1 VIDVG
6 SGLSPRPRRRA
17 LPNARRWTYSLV
29 PSLASLALVWSF
41 PAAAA
46 AQRAVFDNVTHRDTL
61 ENGMRVIVVENHAV
75 PLATV
80 DVVVKTGAMSQ
91 DTTDEGVPHLFEHM
105 LFSGYRGAGDEEF
118 SDDIGPLHAA
128 YNGETQEELVSYY
141 LTLPSQSVD
150 RAIDILARLVREPHF
165 ETDDLNKE
173 RMVVLDEMKR
183 DVSDPREHLNMEVSK
198 LLWGA
203 GWTQKNTLG
212 SALPLFAATPQRLDQ
227 IFHTYYV
234 PNNAALVVTGDV
246 STPKVLDWARARF
259 GGWKRRANPYA
270 AHPVPVVPPLTASRA
285 TVLTADVPD
294 VTILVEWQGPSVA
307 TQRSDTYAADVL
319 SQLVADE
326 ESEFQKR
333 LVESGLFQAASLGY
347 QTQSHVGPIE
357 FVGTT
362 TIDHLA
368 AALTVLQT
376 EVMMMG
382 NDTYF
387 DPDALSIAA
396 KQRRVA
402 QSFDLERG
410 PGLAYEYADW
420 WATSGLDY
428 YMTYGDSLSAR
439 TPADVQR
446 FATRYLVNR
455 PFAIGALVRPQDSE
469 KVSAMLQ
476 QYLQMTET
484 TP

>member
-1 VIDVG
+1 
-6 SGLSPRPRRRA
+6 
-17 LPNARRWTYSLV
+17 
-29 PSLASLALVWSF
+29 
-41 PAAAA
+41 
-46 AQRAVFDNVTHRDTL
+46 
-61 ENGMRVIVVENHAV
+61 
-75 PLATV
+75 
-80 DVVVKTGAMSQ
+80 
-91 DTTDEGVPHLFEHM
+91 
-105 LFSGYRGAGDEEF
+105 
-118 SDDIGPLHAA
+118 
-128 YNGETQEELVSYY
+128 
-141 LTLPSQSVD
+141 
-150 RAIDILARLVREPHF
+150 
-165 ETDDLNKE
+165 
-173 RMVVLDEMKR
+173 
-183 DVSDPREHLNMEVSK
+183 
-198 LLWGA
+198 
-203 GWTQKNTLG
+203 
-212 SALPLFAATPQRLDQ
+212 LFAATPQRLDQ

-259 GGWKRRANPYA
+259 GGWKRRADPYA
-270 AHPVPVVPPLTASRA
+270 AHPGPVVPALTASRA
-285 TVLTADVPD
+285 TVITADVPD
-294 VTILVEWQGPSVA
+294 VTILVEWRGPSVA

-333 LVESGLFQAASLGY
+333 LVESGLFQSASLGY

-357 FVGTT
+357 FLGTT

-446 FATRYLVNR
+446 FANRYLVNR

>member
-1 VIDVG
+1 M
-6 SGLSPRPRRRA
+6 
-17 LPNARRWTYSLV
+17 SLV
-29 PSLASLALVWSF
+29 PSVVSLVFVWAL

-46 AQRAVFDNVTHRDTL
+46 AQRATFDNITHRDSL

-80 DVVVKTGAMSQ
+80 DVVVRTGAMSQ

-105 LFSGYRGAGDEEF
+105 LFNEYRGAGDELF
-118 SDDIGPLHAA
+118 DDDVGPLHAS
-128 YNGETQEELVSYY
+128 YNGETKEELVDYY

-150 RAIDILARLVREPHF
+150 RAISILARLVRDPRF
-165 ETDDLNKE
+165 ESDDLNKE
-173 RMVVLDEMKR
+173 RMVVMDEMRR
-183 DVSDPREHLNMEVSK
+183 DVSDPREHLDMEVSK

-203 GWTQKNTLG
+203 SWPQKNTLG
-212 SALPLFAATPQRLDQ
+212 SALPLFAATPKSLDQ

-234 PNNAALVVTGDV
+234 PNNTALIVTGDV
-246 STPKVLDWARARF
+246 SAPKVFEWARSRF
-259 GGWKRRANPYA
+259 GGWKRTPDPYA
-270 AHPVPVVPPLTASRA
+270 AHPVPVVPPLKTSRA
-285 TVLTADVPD
+285 TVVTADVPD
-294 VTILVEWQGPSVA
+294 VTILVEWQGPSV
-307 TQRSDTYAADVL
+307 TTERGDTYAADVV

-333 LVESGLFQAASLGY
+333 LVESGLFQSVSLGY
-347 QTQSHVGPIE
+347 ETMAHVGPIE
-357 FVGTT
+357 FYGTT
-362 TIDHLA
+362 TVDHLA

-382 NDTYF
+382 NDAYF
-387 DPDALSIAA
+387 DSDALSIAA

-428 YMTYGDSLSAR
+428 YMTYGDSLSTR
-439 TPADVQR
+439 TPADLQQ
-446 FATRYLVNR
+446 FAKRYLVNR
-455 PFAIGALVRPQDSE
+455 PFALGALVRPQDAD
-469 KVSAMLQ
+469 KVSTMLQ
-476 QYLQMTET
+476 EYLQMAET

>member
-1 VIDVG
+1 MA
-6 SGLSPRPRRRA
+6 P
-17 LPNARRWTYSLV
+17 SLV
-29 PSLASLALVWSF
+29 SLVLVWTL
-41 PAAAA
+41 PAAAV
-46 AQRAVFDNVTHRDTL
+46 AQRATFDNITHRDSL

-105 LFSGYRGAGDEEF
+105 LFSGYRGPGDEEF

-128 YNGETQEELVSYY
+128 YNGGTQEELVSYY

-150 RAIDILARLVREPHF
+150 RAIGILARLVREPHF
-165 ETDDLNKE
+165 MSDDLNKE

-183 DVSDPREHLNMEVSK
+183 DLSDPREHLTMEVSK
-198 LLWGA
+198 MLWGT

-227 IFHTYYV
+227 IFHRYYV
-234 PNNAALVVTGDV
+234 PNNSALVVTGDV
-246 STPKVLDWARARF
+246 STPKVLEWARSRF
-259 GGWKRRANPYA
+259 GGWKRTADPYA
-270 AHPVPVVPPLTASRA
+270 AHPVPVVPPLKTSAA
-285 TVLTADVPD
+285 AVVTADVPD
-294 VTILVEWQGPSVA
+294 VTILVEWQGPSV
-307 TQRSDTYAADVL
+307 TSQRGDTYAADVL

-333 LVESGLFQAASLGY
+333 LVESGLFQSASLGY
-347 QTQSHVGPIE
+347 QTLSHVGPIE
-357 FVGTT
+357 FIGTT
-362 TIDHLA
+362 TVDHLA

-382 NDTYF
+382 NDSYF
-387 DPDALSIAA
+387 DADALSIAA

-428 YMTYGDSLSAR
+428 YMTYGDSLSVR
-439 TPADVQR
+439 TPADLEQ
-446 FATRYLVNR
+446 FAKRYLVNR
-455 PFAIGALVRPQDSE
+455 PFAIGALVRPEDGG
-469 KVSAMLQ
+469 KVGAMLQ
-476 QYLQMTET
+476 QYLQMAET
-484 TP
+484 AP